1 MSTSPS
7 PGRHRLPDTVTTRP
21 GVDTAAG
28 GRAPAAGTPS
38 SPGRHRLPDTVT
50 TRPGVDAAAGGRAPA
65 AGAPSSPEGRNLSG
79 PGKPDHQ
86 HVTGLRGQAGD
97 ATFTAAEAEGAAER
111 VQARARIRSLW
122 LS

>member
-1 MSTSPS
+1 MSTSP
-7 PGRHRLPDTVTTRP
+7 T
-21 GVDTAAG
+21 
-28 GRAPAAGTPS
+28 
-38 SPGRHRLPDTVT
+38 PGRHRLPDTVT

-97 ATFTAAEAEGAAER
+97 ATVTAAEAEGAAER